1 MLTQLLLLKKAISPA
16 SFGKHKNKL
25 KNKQSLDIVYKI
37 VYKYTCNVEA
47 IQYSILDPGAV
58 PGVSTTST
66 HDPNREAGGK
76 LNVYLMCVFDGD
88 EIGSTGV

>member
-1 MLTQLLLLKKAISPA
+1 MLTQLLLLKKAFSPA
-16 SFGKHKNKL
+16 SFGKHKNKH
-25 KNKQSLDIVYKI
+25 LDLTAHFM
-37 VYKYTCNVEA
+37 YKYTYVDEA
-47 IQYSILDPGAV
+47 IQQHILDPGAV

-88 EIGSTGV
+88 EIGSTGM